1 MARKRKSSRINH
13 KGRNDEEQFIPIPYS
28 MARTPAFR
36 SLGGAALKVWMELR
50 SRYNG
55 YNNGDLSLSLDEGAR
70 LLFIGKAT
78 VQRAFMDL
86 ETKGFIKMIKR
97 GQWYGRMATTW
108 AITDQSYQGH
118 LATRDWKN
126 WKPEPTKKKTD
137 PRFSSD
143 TYLTDDGTE

>member
-1 MARKRKSSRINH
+1 MAKKYNSGRPNH
-13 KGRNDEEQFIPIPYS
+13 KGRNDSEQYLSIPYS
-28 MARTPAFR
+28 MAHTPAFR
-36 SLGGAALKVWMELR
+36 SLGGAALKVWVELR

-70 LLFIGKAT
+70 LLFIAKAT
-78 VQRAFMDL
+78 VQRAFIEL

-108 AITDQSYQGH
+108 AITDRSYQGH

-126 WKPEPTKKKTD
+126 WRPDPPKKKTGS
-137 PRFSSD
+137 RFSSD
-143 TYLTDDGTE
+143 TYLTDDEPV